1 MWNQTGRYGI
11 VKLQAGLWPQL
22 TGQLEIWVLR
32 GVGDRII
39 QEVARKGDD
48 CLSDSG
54 QGALM
59 CMTSKGNT
67 TKPKTARTYYLTPQK
82 WNEIY
87 LLQKHY
93 KQHLRQMASRARWR
107 AEMDTGRQQS
117 GLQRNRRGRWGLRR
131 GDPWGR
137 TPPGLRKPPPPPH
150 PAPGPLCGRT
160 ASLPQD
166 LGWPPT
172 PRGLMKWVRK
182 VKSQREFPGVIA
194 LKCSLF

>member
-137 TPPGLRKPPPPPH
+137 SLQGL
-150 PAPGPLCGRT
+150 GSPLLLPI
-160 ASLPQD
+160 LPQ
-166 LGWPPT
+166 GPSVGGRPPF
-172 PRGLMKWVRK
+172 PRI
-182 VKSQREFPGVIA
+182 SADHQHPGD
-194 LKCSLF
+194 